1 MFMQKGKMRQQG
13 SWRRLLLQ
21 ARGLCQDVRS
31 GDSEKGS
38 HYLEWRYERGE
49 KNVMA
54 QGFWLEPRRGWS
66 CHQPNREDSK
76 AMDRLSRGADEHEF
90 RFGTLMVKCRLH
102 IQVAVL
108 GGKLDTYK
116 SE

>member
-1 MFMQKGKMRQQG
+1 M
-13 SWRRLLLQ
+13 
-21 ARGLCQDVRS
+21 D
-31 GDSEKGS
+31 
-38 HYLEWRYERGE
+38 WRYERRE

-54 QGFWLEPRRGWS
+54 PGFWLEPRRGWS
-66 CHQPNREDSK
+66 CHQPDREDPK
-76 AMDRLSRGADEHEF
+76 AMDRLSHGADEHEF
-90 RFGTLMVKCRLH
+90 RFGTLMAKCQLN